1 MSSCKL
7 SSEQEKQLKKAA
19 KIWAKVRQERL
30 DKLMTAI
37 GDQYSETFEILDGLE
52 DERPPVLAGIVV
64 EDLIMAT
71 CFVAMSLNETMCDYL
86 LDEMRSSDVPDE
98 KSVSMLEDL
107 KDKLLQD
114 ISEIAD
120 ARFADFLKESGLAKQ
135 KTVNEKTREEIEA
148 LLNADNSD

>member
-1 MSSCKL
+1 MSSFKL
-7 SSEQEKQLKKAA
+7 SKEHKKEVEKAT
-19 KIWAKVRQERL
+19 KIWNTVRQERL
-30 DKLMTAI
+30 DELMTVI
-37 GDQYSETFEILDGLE
+37 GEQYSKTFETLE
-52 DERPPVLAGIVV
+52 GIKGDAPPVMAGIVV

-86 LDEMRSSDVPDE
+86 LDQMRSSDVPDE
-98 KSVSMLEDL
+98 KAASMLEDL
-107 KDKLLQD
+107 KDKLMQD
-114 ISEIAD
+114 ISEICD